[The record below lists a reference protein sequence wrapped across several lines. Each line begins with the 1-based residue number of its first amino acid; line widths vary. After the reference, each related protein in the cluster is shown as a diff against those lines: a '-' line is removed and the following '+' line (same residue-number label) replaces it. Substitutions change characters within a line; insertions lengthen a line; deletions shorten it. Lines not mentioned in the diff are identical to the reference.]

1 MRRERNRDERRAE
14 AGDAEDER
22 AEERDRGKQQR
33 FCDLAQAPMKSSRA
47 LERFIERS
55 RGT

>member
-22 AEERDRGKQQR
+22 AKERDRGKQQR
-33 FCDLAQAPMKSSRA
+33 FCDFAQAPMKSSRA
-47 LERFIERS
+47 LERFIERN